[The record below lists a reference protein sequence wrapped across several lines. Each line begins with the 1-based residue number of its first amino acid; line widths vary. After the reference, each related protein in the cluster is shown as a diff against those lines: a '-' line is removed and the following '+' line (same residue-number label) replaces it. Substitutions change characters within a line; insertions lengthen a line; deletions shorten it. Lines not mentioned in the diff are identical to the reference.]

1 LKKPSGILAIH
12 ITNTYLDLRPVV
24 FAAARH
30 LKLQASLVRS
40 AGDGRIISESNWVL
54 LSSGGNL
61 PQVNTAAGG
70 DGETRRHAGTIS
82 PWTDDY
88 SNLIQILNR

>member
-1 LKKPSGILAIH
+1 
-12 ITNTYLDLRPVV
+12 
-24 FAAARH
+24 
-30 LKLQASLVRS
+30 
-40 AGDGRIISESNWVL
+40 L

-70 DGETRRHAGTIS
+70 DGETGRHARTIS